1 MLSSRWQNHKRRASL
16 SELHTKIQKNTHP
29 PPNEDG
35 PSKVKIGVYI
45 ESLGKFQSA
54 EMSFDADLYLYMSW
68 KDSSL
73 NHTEPEYI
81 LINDA
86 KIRDHIWFPDLYFS
100 NARSAKYH
108 DVLVPN
114 FSMFVSNDGTIAYSG
129 RITITV
135 ACNLNLVNYPM
146 DRQRCQ
152 IRTLSYAYIAS
163 KVNITWFTNEPIR
176 FNQKIGLPEF
186 LIEKIHPSYCDGTY
200 RYAIMDTTFKY
211 DAFSCLDINIWLRRS
226 ITYHVVQSFIPTALI
241 VMISWV
247 SFWID
252 RRAVPARV
260 TLSFTTLLSLSTLGN
275 GLRMGLP
282 QVSYAKALD
291 LWFGV
296 CMFFVFLNL
305 LEFAF
310 VNSYM
315 RQAEKYEKMA
325 RTVSKRGEKNAPVDS
340 RLPTEDEE
348 PPLSKD
354 SIFLYSQNGNPIRR
368 AAASMSPSGFVQNNP
383 LAGFGC
389 SPFPTRYSASTSND
403 IELRDTGISSRRTP
417 KSDSVF
423 MPLDESP
430 TKTTFVSEDEWDVP
444 FGSRRPIVGGNQ
456 YTQMHPRNRRRP
468 QQRRSFASGRNP
480 MANNEFI
487 RTGFDYSRKGLRV
500 DKWSRVLFP
509 AGFFVFNVLYWGY
522 YLWFLRRNSNYDDFD
537 GPGE

>member
-1 MLSSRWQNHKRRASL
+1 MLSSRWQNHKRRSSALILCVFVFVIESSRASL
-16 SELHTKIQKNTHP
+16 SELHTKIQKNSHP

-45 ESLGKFQSA
+45 ESLA
-54 EMSFDADLYLYMSW
+54 EMSFDADLYLYMLVKSRFVKMSWFRSW

-81 LINDA
+81 LN
-86 KIRDHIWFPDLYFS
+86 
-100 NARSAKYH
+100 
-108 DVLVPN
+108 
-114 FSMFVSNDGTIAYSG
+114 
-129 RITITV
+129 
-135 ACNLNLVNYPM
+135 
-146 DRQRCQ
+146 
-152 IRTLSYAYIAS
+152 AYIAS

-176 FNQKIGLPEF
+176 FNHKIGLPEF

-200 RYAIMDTTFKY
+200 RFEAIPY
-211 DAFSCLDINIWLRRS
+211 
-226 ITYHVVQSFIPTALI
+226 YY
-241 VMISWV
+241 
-247 SFWID
+247 

-348 PPLSKD
+348 PALSKD

-368 AAASMSPSGFVQNNP
+368 AAAS
-383 LAGFGC
+383 
-389 SPFPTRYSASTSND
+389 TSTSND

-444 FGSRRPIVGGNQ
+444 FGSRRPIGKKNLKM
-456 YTQMHPRNRRRP
+456 YSRNRRRP
-468 QQRRSFASGRNP
+468 QQRRSFPSGRNP